1 MKVLVLLSVMLLCAC
16 QSNTSAS
23 LHQGLPL
30 YDHAFSGYTDY
41 PLETQEDIFALSDEA
56 KKFAREA
63 VKGVFDSD
71 EQIRAL
77 ARAIFAR
84 SEFNL
89 LYRADANTVAS
100 DTFANRAANCLSL
113 SIMTYALAKEL
124 GFAVRFQDVS
134 VPEYW
139 TRREG
144 QRLLNGHVNLQ
155 IIPGSNNGKVVFS
168 RYGFEVDFD
177 RQQSR
182 PHSNKRALSL
192 GQITAMFYNN
202 KGADALLNNN
212 YDLAYSYF
220 RKALHYD
227 AQAAQILANLGYLYR
242 RTDHHE
248 YAEQAY
254 KLAIQADESNLTAWQ
269 NLAFLY
275 HLQKRDKEAATI
287 NEKLANKRNSNPYY
301 FLSLGDA
308 AYANH
313 NWQTALDQYRKA
325 LELDKSIHEVFF
337 GLGRVYFELGNISR
351 SRYFLQ
357 QAKMKSN
364 SAQTQQ
370 VYASKLEF
378 LRRYVAKHD
387 AV

>member
-1 MKVLVLLSVMLLCAC
+1 MRVLVILSVMLLSAC
-16 QSNTSAS
+16 QTNTGAS
-23 LHQGLPL
+23 FDQRLPL
-30 YDHAFSGYTDY
+30 YDQAFSGYADY
-41 PLETQEDIFALSDEA
+41 PLETQEEIFALSDEA

-63 VKGVFDSD
+63 VKGVFETD

-100 DTFANRAANCLSL
+100 VTFANRAANCLSL
-113 SIMTYALAKEL
+113 SIMTYALAKDL

-182 PHSNKRALSL
+182 PHSEKSALSL
-192 GQITAMFYNN
+192 YYNN
-202 KGADALLNNN
+202 KGADALLNTN
-212 YDLAYSYF
+212 YNLAYRYF
-220 RKALHYD
+220 RQALLYD
-227 AQAAQILANLGYLYR
+227 PQAAQILANLGYLYR
-242 RTDHHE
+242 RTDHLE

-254 KLAIQADESNLTAWQ
+254 KLAIQADESDLTAWQ

-275 HLQKRDKEAATI
+275 HLQGRNDEAATI
-287 NEKLANKRNSNPYY
+287 NEKLASKRHSNPYY

-308 AYANH
+308 AYANQD
-313 NWQTALDQYRKA
+313 WQTALDHYRKA

-337 GLGRVYFELGNISR
+337 GLGRVYFELGNLSR

-357 QAKMKSN
+357 QAKMKSS

-378 LRRYVAKHD
+378 LRRYATKHD